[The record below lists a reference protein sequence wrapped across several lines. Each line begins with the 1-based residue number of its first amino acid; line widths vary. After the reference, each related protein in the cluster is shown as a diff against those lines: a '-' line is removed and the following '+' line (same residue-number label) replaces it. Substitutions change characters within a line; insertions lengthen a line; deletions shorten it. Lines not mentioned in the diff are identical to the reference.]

1 LLEEIEK
8 FKKQKQELEALVDN
22 TLVSQDKNMK
32 VCEVCGALQSALDT
46 GKRLTMHLEGKL
58 HTGYLKIRNK
68 LAELKSRRNRGD
80 RADSPRRDAR
90 RARVPAPSEK
100 GPDGDNELYDQRMIF
115 ASRKF
120 HSGKNVPHGVG
131 QISFT
136 DMAIQRNRGYSA
148 LEN

>member
-22 TLVSQDKNMK
+22 TLVSSDKNMK

-68 LAELKSRRNRGD
+68 LAEFKQKRSRG
-80 RADSPRRDAR
+80 DSPRRDPNR
-90 RARVPAPSEK
+90 RAPMR
-100 GPDGDNELYDQRMIF
+100 
-115 ASRKF
+115 
-120 HSGKNVPHGVG
+120 
-131 QISFT
+131 
-136 DMAIQRNRGYSA
+136 
-148 LEN
+148 